1 MHAAHDATTAVE
13 EVSTLVESVRPADR
27 LLWRGAAR
35 QNQHATASSEHAAQ
49 LQDRLA
55 RDQNV
60 PPNLELQL
68 ARLHQRVDHGNM
80 PVLTL
85 SLIHI

>member
-13 EVSTLVESVRPADR
+13 DRSTLVESVGPADR

-35 QNQHATASSEHAAQ
+35 QNHHAPAASEHAAQ

-55 RDQNV
+55 RAQNV
-60 PPNLELQL
+60 PPNFEVHVCVSVSTTATCQF
-68 ARLHQRVDHGNM
+68 
-80 PVLTL
+80 
-85 SLIHI
+85 

>member
-1 MHAAHDATTAVE
+1 MHAAHDAPTAVE

-55 RDQNV
+55 RAQNV
-60 PPNLELQL
+60 PPNFEV
-68 ARLHQRVDHGNM
+68 HV
-80 PVLTL
+80 
-85 SLIHI
+85 